1 MKAVVLFWISEL
13 GNFGSIFTKFRYKM
27 PSQNL
32 PADRNTQGKKDGIFI
47 LEHVRKNQRESTGTA
62 QFFL

>member
-1 MKAVVLFWISEL
+1 MKAVVSVWIREL

-32 PADRNTQGKKDGIFI
+32 LADKNTQRKRTELFFP
-47 LEHVRKNQRESTGTA
+47 EQAMKNQRGSTGTA